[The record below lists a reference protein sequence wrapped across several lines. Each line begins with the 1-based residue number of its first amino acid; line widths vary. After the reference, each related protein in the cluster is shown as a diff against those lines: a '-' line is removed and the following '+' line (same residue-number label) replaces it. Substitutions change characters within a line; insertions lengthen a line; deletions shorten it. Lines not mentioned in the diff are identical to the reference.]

1 MTEQESLRKIKIAAL
16 KSCDVA
22 LEKLRE
28 INNMMI
34 DQQTCL
40 EETLSNNLERLL
52 AVKDPQEHI
61 LEMIKITKETQTKIH
76 EHGWE
81 PIRFMNIKIQ
91 FVEDQ
96 KKNIRKAKTE
106 HEVILLVEVIAAGLR
121 KEQVV

>member
-1 MTEQESLRKIKIAAL
+1 MTKQESLRKLKIAAL
-16 KSCDVA
+16 KSCDRA

-28 INNMMI
+28 TNDMLI
-34 DQQTCL
+34 DQQTRL

-81 PIRFMNIKIQ
+81 PIRFMNANIQ

-96 KKNIRKAKTE
+96 KKNIRKAKTP
-106 HEVILLVEVIAAGLR
+106 HDVAILIEFIYTGLR
-121 KEQVV
+121 KEQVA

>member
-121 KEQVV
+121 KEQVA